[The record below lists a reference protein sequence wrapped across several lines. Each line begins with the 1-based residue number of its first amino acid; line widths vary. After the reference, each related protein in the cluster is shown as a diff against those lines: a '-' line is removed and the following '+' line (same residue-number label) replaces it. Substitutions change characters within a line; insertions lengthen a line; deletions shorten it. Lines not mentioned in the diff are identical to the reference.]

1 MVYCFINSVLQGR
14 CRPMLIETV
23 SSCIFRF
30 GFTFPGCG
38 YFLIPGRLTFGGAW
52 GEGEVETVD
61 VLGWQNA
68 LLAFPGLRDEKPEEY
83 SSSLFQSEQAGCIQG
98 EESLRDAGEGTGRPT
113 ESASLHPDSPRVEP
127 HLDNSRGKLYAF
139 SCLMLTISGML
150 PCDKEWSFDYPG
162 FLYS

>member
-52 GEGEVETVD
+52 GEGEVEKVD

-68 LLAFPGLRDEKPEEY
+68 LLAFPGLRDEEPEKY
-83 SSSLFQSEQAGCIQG
+83 SSSLFQSEQAGCNPRGRKSQG
-98 EESLRDAGEGTGRPT
+98 RGRRDGETNRICESP
-113 ESASLHPDSPRVEP
+113 S
-127 HLDNSRGKLYAF
+127 
-139 SCLMLTISGML
+139 
-150 PCDKEWSFDYPG
+150 
-162 FLYS
+162 